1 MKANPFIDLPLP
13 PRKVTDSLYFLTKTK
28 IIFEYQL
35 YRPIYQHDTR
45 VLLPYPAEA
54 DTSVNGRCLFWW
66 RRPAISSDVRD
77 H

>member
-1 MKANPFIDLPLP
+1 
-13 PRKVTDSLYFLTKTK
+13 LTKTK